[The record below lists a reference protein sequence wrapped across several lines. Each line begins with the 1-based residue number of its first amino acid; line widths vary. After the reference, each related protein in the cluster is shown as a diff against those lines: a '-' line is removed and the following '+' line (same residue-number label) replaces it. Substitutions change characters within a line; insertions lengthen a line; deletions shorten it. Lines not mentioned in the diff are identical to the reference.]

1 MDRVPYFDLH
11 AQYDSI
17 RTEVLAALEGI
28 CESTSFAQGPA
39 TADFEAKFAAYCGVD
54 HCVSLKSGTSALH
67 LPCAASTARAAADE
81 IETTFMQRVEYVAN
95 LDSQYQRPLQ
105 TTRAL
110 QQVNAPQAHLSRE
123 PH

>member
-67 LPCAASTARAAADE
+67 FALRCLDGTRL
-81 IETTFMQRVEYVAN
+81 VAN
-95 LDSQYQRPLQ
+95 EEDARLPG
-105 TTRAL
+105 RAL
-110 QQVNAPQAHLSRE
+110 HRQMSGATKATYQ
-123 PH
+123 